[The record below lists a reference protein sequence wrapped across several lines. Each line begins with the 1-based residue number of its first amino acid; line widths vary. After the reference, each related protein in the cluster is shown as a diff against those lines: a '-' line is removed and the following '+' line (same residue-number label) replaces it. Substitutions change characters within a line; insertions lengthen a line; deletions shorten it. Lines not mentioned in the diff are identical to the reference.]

1 MFASAQEIYAVRDS
15 VYRYRNM
22 RSIADAEALL
32 NSVLEDALENEQ
44 DCKEHRP
51 WEIVDFSEKLDADD
65 TWIGFEFETG
75 FDSKKEYQTFIR
87 WLWDQPYVAIDRE
100 GTGDYPVEVAFPPQT
115 LADIA
120 KNGHLLTHCL
130 GFIHKKEL
138 TPALN
143 PTTFT
148 CRDVGI
154 HAGIS
159 TAKWRDA
166 DYNAQSK
173 AVRKLADILYQL
185 TDKQMDELYGRHEL
199 HWETAHNRYTYVE
212 LKMFRAI
219 PELERVNGYIDVTIR
234 CTKLLDWCL
243 DNPTTK
249 LTNAQVY
256 NYLSGKTDNIGE

>member
-1 MFASAQEIYAVRDS
+1 MFASAQEIYAARDS
-15 VYRYRNM
+15 IYRYRNM

-32 NSVLEDALENEQ
+32 DSVLEEALENEQ
-44 DCKEHRP
+44 DCKQHRP
-51 WEIVDFSEKLDADD
+51 WEIVDFTKKLDAND

-87 WLWDQPYVAIDRE
+87 WLWDQQYVAIDRE
-100 GTGDYPVEVAFPPQT
+100 GTGSYPVEVAFPPQT
-115 LADIA
+115 LADIT

-130 GFIHKKEL
+130 EFINKKQL

-159 TAKWRDA
+159 TAKWRSATHDK
-166 DYNAQSK
+166 QSSS
-173 AVRKLADILYQL
+173 VYKLSAILYQL
-185 TDKQMDELYGRHEL
+185 SDEQMDELYGRHEL
-199 HWETAHNRYTYVE
+199 HWETAHDRYTYVE

-219 PELERVNGYIDVTIR
+219 PTLERVNGYIDVTIR

-249 LTNAQVY
+249 LTNEQVY

>member
-1 MFASAQEIYAVRDS
+1 MFATAEEIYAVRKS
-15 VYRYRNM
+15 VYCYRNM

-32 NSVLEDALENEQ
+32 SSVLEEALENEQ
-44 DCKEHRP
+44 DCKQHRP
-51 WEIVDFSEKLDADD
+51 WEIVDFAKKLDTND

-87 WLWDQPYVAIDRE
+87 WLWDQQYVAIDRE

-115 LADIA
+115 LTDIT
-120 KNGHLLTHCL
+120 KNGHLLTRCL
-130 GFIHKKEL
+130 EFISKKKL

-159 TAKWRDA
+159 TAKWRGTEYGKQYSSA
-166 DYNAQSK
+166 
-173 AVRKLADILYQL
+173 RKLAGILYQL
-185 TDKQMDELYGRHEL
+185 SDEQMDELYGRHEL
-199 HWETAHNRYTYVE
+199 HWETAHKRDGYVE

-219 PELERVNGYIDVTIR
+219 PQLERVNGYIDVTIR

-243 DNPTTK
+243 DNPTTE

>member
-1 MFASAQEIYAVRDS
+1 MFASAQEIYAVRDTH
-15 VYRYRNM
+15 YRHYDM
-22 RSIADAEALL
+22 RSIEDAEAFL
-32 NSVLEDALENEQ
+32 NSVLEEALENEQ
-44 DCKEHRP
+44 DCKRNRP
-51 WEIVDFSEKLDADD
+51 WEIVDFREKLDADD

-87 WLWDQPYVAIDRE
+87 WLWDQQYVAIDRE

-115 LADIA
+115 LADITE
-120 KNGHLLTHCL
+120 NGHLLTHCL
-130 GFIHKKEL
+130 EFISKKNL

-159 TAKWRDA
+159 TTKWREAGYDA
-166 DYNAQSK
+166 QRTST
-173 AVRKLADILYQL
+173 RKLSSILYQL
-185 TDKQMDELYGRHEL
+185 SDVQMDELYGRHEL
-199 HWETAHNRYTYVE
+199 YWDTAHNRSTYVE

-243 DNPTTK
+243 DNPTTE

-256 NYLSGKTDNIGE
+256 NYLSGNTDNIGE

>member
-1 MFASAQEIYAVRDS
+1 MFASVQEIYDARNS

-22 RSIADAEALL
+22 RSIEDAEALL
-32 NSVLEDALENEQ
+32 NSVLEEALENKQ
-44 DCKEHRP
+44 DCKCNRP
-51 WEIVDFSEKLDADD
+51 WEIVDFSKKLDAND

-75 FDSKKEYQTFIR
+75 FDSKQEYQTFIR
-87 WLWDQPYVAIDRE
+87 WLWDQQYVAIDRE

-115 LADIA
+115 LTDIT
-120 KNGHLLTHCL
+120 KNGHLLAHCL
-130 GFIHKKEL
+130 EFISKKNL
-138 TPALN
+138 TPARN

-159 TAKWRDA
+159 TAKWRSAERDK
-166 DYNAQSK
+166 QSSS
-173 AVRKLADILYQL
+173 VYKLSGILYQL
-185 TDKQMDELYGRHEL
+185 SRNQMDELYGRHEL
-199 HWETAHNRYTYVE
+199 HWATAHNRYTYVE

-234 CTKLLDWCL
+234 CAKLLDWCL

-249 LTNAQVY
+249 LTDDQVY

>member
-1 MFASAQEIYAVRDS
+1 MFATAEDIYAARDTAF
-15 VYRYRNM
+15 RYQNIN
-22 RSIADAEALL
+22 SIEDAEKLL
-32 NSVLEDALENEQ
+32 AEVLQITLNNEQ
-44 DCKEHRP
+44 DCKQNRP
-51 WEIVDFSEKLDADD
+51 WCIVDFTKKLDAND

-75 FDSKKEYQTFIR
+75 FDSKEDYHAFIH
-87 WLWDQPYVAIDRE
+87 WLWAQKYVAIDRE

-115 LADIA
+115 LTDI
-120 KNGHLLTHCL
+120 KENGHLLAHCL
-130 GFIHKKEL
+130 EFISEKQL

-159 TAKWRDA
+159 TAKWRAA
-166 DYNAQSK
+166 DYNAKSK
-173 AVRKLADILYQL
+173 SSRKLAAMLYQL
-185 TDKQMDELYGRHEL
+185 SAKQMDELYGRHEL
-199 HWETAHNRYTYVE
+199 HWETAHNRNTYVE

-219 PELERVNGYIDVTIR
+219 PKLERVNGYIDVTIR

-249 LTNAQVY
+249 LTDDQVY
-256 NYLSGKTDNIGE
+256 NHLSGKTDNIGE